1 MTYRDLI
8 IVIASISY
16 TPSRSHGLRRLL
28 RPIGRGP
35 ACDCRR
41 APGHSGTTA
50 NCS

>member
-16 TPSRSHGLRRLL
+16 TPSRSHGLRANRM
-28 RPIGRGP
+28 GP

-41 APGHSGTTA
+41 APGYSGTTA